1 MRLASIKNLS
11 RPLRQPLSVR
21 YCERFLCKL
30 RGLMFQTNL
39 APHEGLLLVET
50 KASRWNTGIHM
61 LGMFFDLSIIWLD
74 GDLKVVDKG
83 MARRWR
89 SFLFPR
95 NPARYVIEC
104 VVSRYEEFQLGDQL
118 AFEKTE

>member
-1 MRLASIKNLS
+1 
-11 RPLRQPLSVR
+11 
-21 YCERFLCKL
+21 
-30 RGLMFQTNL
+30 MFQTNL
-39 APHEGLLLVET
+39 APAEGLLLVET

-74 GDLKVVDKG
+74 GDRKVVDKG
-83 MARRWR
+83 IARRWR

-104 VVSRYEEFQLGDQL
+104 VVSRYEEFQIDDQL
-118 AFEKTE
+118 AIEKTAYDRLTKRVAVCFGSTSSISGVGAGI